1 MNSDMK
7 IYGRLIREA
16 LPYWKVAVVAMLAMI
31 ATAAMEPLLPA
42 LMAPLIDESL
52 IDKDPKALIQIPLLI
67 VAVFVFKGIA
77 EYIASVSSQ
86 YVANRT
92 VADIRSEVFAVQLDL
107 PMKDHESQEGGR
119 LLSRITYDVAQVGEA
134 VSTAWMVIIKD
145 TLMILGLLGFL
156 IYTSWEMSLALL
168 VAAPVVSYVVKK
180 ASIKMRRSNQ
190 DLQTWTGRLTGLIE
204 ESLIAVK
211 DIKIFGGHSN
221 QQTRFDEINKRL
233 RHEQMRVIKI
243 QSLNV
248 PLVQILAA
256 ITIGIVILIGTQMSA
271 KDLLSPGE
279 FVAYITAM
287 GMIFDPVRRLTGV
300 NATIQRGLAAA
311 ESIYEIFDQGLDEQ
325 REANIYPAL
334 KQASLGCDSLSFQ
347 YANAESKALDQVSLE
362 VHAGE
367 TVALVGPSGSGKSS
381 LLASI
386 AGFIE
391 PEDGIIRIGDQDIA
405 SWPLAKRRRQLSLVG
420 QQVNLFDATVLD
432 NIRFGRLDAT
442 EEQVREAARQAHAL
456 EFIESLPDGFQTMVG
471 PFGGRLSGGQRQRIA
486 IARAFIKD
494 APILLLDEPTSAL
507 DHQSRE
513 QVLLGLENLKANR
526 ATLIISHQPETL
538 LSIDRTLFLI
548 AGHLTSDSSV
558 LDRADVPSGSSR
570 F

>member
-1 MNSDMK
+1 MTT
-7 IYGRLIREA
+7 YGRLIREA
-16 LPYWKVAVVAMLAMI
+16 LPYWKVALVAMLAMT

-52 IDKDPKALIQIPLLI
+52 IDKDPNALIQIPLMI
-67 VAVFVFKGIA
+67 VAVFVFKGIS
-77 EYIASVSSQ
+77 EYIAAVSSQ

-107 PMKDHESQEGGR
+107 PMQDHEAEEGGR

-145 TLMILGLLGFL
+145 TLMILGLLAFL

-168 VAAPVVSYVVKK
+168 VAAPIVSFVVKK
-180 ASIKMRRSNQ
+180 ASVKMRRSNQ

-211 DIKIFGGHSN
+211 DIKIFGGHDN
-221 QQTRFDEINKRL
+221 QQTRFDDINKRL

-311 ESIYEIFDQGLDEQ
+311 ESIYAIFDQRLDAQ
-325 REANIYPAL
+325 RDADAYPAMSQVAL
-334 KQASLGCDSLSFQ
+334 QCEALTFQ
-347 YANAESKALDQVSLE
+347 YPRAETKALIDVSFE
-362 VHAGE
+362 IQAGE

-381 LLASI
+381 LIALI
-386 AGFIE
+386 AGFID
-391 PEDGIIRIGDQDIA
+391 PESGALYFDGDNVA
-405 SWPLAKRRRQLSLVG
+405 SWPLAQRRRQLSLVG
-420 QQVNLFDATVLD
+420 QQVNLFDATILE
-432 NIRFGRLDAT
+432 NIRFGRPDAT
-442 EEQVREAARQAHAL
+442 EAQVREAARQAHAL
-456 EFIESLPDGFQTMVG
+456 EFIESLPEGFETVVG

-513 QVLLGLENLKANR
+513 HVLRGLENLKANR
-526 ATLIISHQPETL
+526 TTLIISHQPETL
-538 LSIDRTLFLI
+538 LSIDRTLYLI
-548 AGHLTSDSSV
+548 DGHLTTDSSA
-558 LDRADVPSGSSR
+558 LARAAAEASSSR
-570 F
+570 S

>member
-1 MNSDMK
+1 MKGDMQT
-7 IYGRLIREA
+7 YGRLIREA
-16 LPYWKVAVVAMLAMI
+16 LPYWKIALVAMLSMA
-31 ATAAMEPLLPA
+31 ATAAMEPMLPA

-52 IDKDPKALIQIPLLI
+52 IDKDPSALIQIPLLI
-67 VAVFVFKGIA
+67 VAVFVFKGIS
-77 EYIASVSSQ
+77 EYVASVSSQ

-92 VADIRSEVFAVQLDL
+92 IADIRSEVFAVQLDL
-107 PMKDHESQEGGR
+107 PMTDHDAEEGGR

-156 IYTSWEMSLALL
+156 IYTSWQMSLALL
-168 VAAPVVSYVVKK
+168 VAAPIVSFVVKK

-204 ESLIAVK
+204 ESLLAVR
-211 DIKIFGGHSN
+211 DIKIFGGHDN
-221 QQTRFDEINKRL
+221 QQARFDDINKRL

-271 KDLLSPGE
+271 RDMLSPGE

-311 ESIYEIFDQGLDEQ
+311 VSIYEIFDQALDNQ
-325 REANIYPAL
+325 RGHSKSHDAIAN
-334 KQASLGCDSLSFQ
+334 ASLAVNDVTFR
-347 YANAESKALDQVSLE
+347 YPNADHCALDSVSFDIRP
-362 VHAGE
+362 GE
-367 TVALVGPSGSGKSS
+367 SIALVGPSGSGKSS
-381 LLASI
+381 LIALI
-386 AGFIE
+386 AGFLD
-391 PEDGIIRIGDQDIA
+391 PDDGEIRIDNECITE
-405 SWPLAKRRRQLSLVG
+405 WPLSKRRRQLSLVG
-420 QQVNLFDATVLD
+420 QQVNLFDASVAD
-432 NIRFGRLDAT
+432 NIRFGWPDAS
-442 EEQVREAARQAHAL
+442 EDDVREAARQAHAL
-456 EFIESLPDGFQTMVG
+456 EFIEVLPNGFDTQIG
-471 PFGGRLSGGQRQRIA
+471 PFGNRLSGGQRQRIA

-507 DHQSRE
+507 DHKSRKE
-513 QVLLGLENLKANR
+513 VLKGLENLKVNR
-526 ATLIISHQPETL
+526 TTLVISHQPESL
-538 LSIDRTLFLI
+538 LSIDRTISLKGGRI
-548 AGHLTSDSSV
+548 VG
-558 LDRADVPSGSSR
+558 
-570 F
+570 

>member
-1 MNSDMK
+1 MKGDMHT
-7 IYGRLIREA
+7 YGRLIREA
-16 LPYWKVAVVAMLAMI
+16 LPYWKIAVLAMLSMA
-31 ATAAMEPLLPA
+31 ATAAMEPMLPA

-52 IDKDPKALIQIPLLI
+52 IDKDPSALIQIPLLI
-67 VAVFVFKGIA
+67 VAVFVFKGIS
-77 EYIASVSSQ
+77 EYVASVSSQ

-107 PMKDHESQEGGR
+107 PMTDHDAEEGGR

-156 IYTSWEMSLALL
+156 IYTSWQMSLALL
-168 VAAPVVSYVVKK
+168 VAAPIVSFVVKK

-204 ESLIAVK
+204 ESLLAVK
-211 DIKIFGGHSN
+211 DIKIFGGHDN
-221 QQTRFDEINKRL
+221 QQARFDDINKRL

-271 KDLLSPGE
+271 RDMLSPGE

-311 ESIYEIFDQGLDEQ
+311 ESIYEIFDQTLDDQ
-325 REANIYPAL
+325 RGHSKSHDAIANASLAVNNVTFRYPNAEYPAL
-334 KQASLGCDSLSFQ
+334 ESVSFDIRPG
-347 YANAESKALDQVSLE
+347 ES
-362 VHAGE
+362 
-367 TVALVGPSGSGKSS
+367 VALVGPSGSGKSS
-381 LLASI
+381 LIALI
-386 AGFIE
+386 AGFLE
-391 PEDGIIRIGDQDIA
+391 PNDGEIRINDECMTE
-405 SWPLAKRRRQLSLVG
+405 WPLSKRRRQLSLVG
-420 QQVNLFDATVLD
+420 QQVNLFDASVAD
-432 NIRFGRLDAT
+432 NIRFGWPDASD
-442 EEQVREAARQAHAL
+442 EDVREAARQAHAL
-456 EFIESLPDGFQTMVG
+456 EFIEALPDGFDTQIG
-471 PFGGRLSGGQRQRIA
+471 PFGNRLSGGQRQRIA

-507 DHQSRE
+507 DHKSRKE
-513 QVLLGLENLKANR
+513 VLKGLENLKANR
-526 ATLIISHQPETL
+526 TTLVISHQPESL
-538 LSIDRTLFLI
+538 LSIDRTVSLKGGRIIL
-548 AGHLTSDSSV
+548 
-558 LDRADVPSGSSR
+558 
-570 F
+570 

>member
-1 MNSDMK
+1 MTT
-7 IYGRLIREA
+7 YGRLIREA
-16 LPYWKVAVVAMLAMI
+16 LPYWKVALVAMLAMT

-52 IDKDPKALIQIPLLI
+52 IDKDPNALIQIPLMI
-67 VAVFVFKGIA
+67 VAVFVFKGIS
-77 EYIASVSSQ
+77 EYIAAVSSQ

-107 PMKDHESQEGGR
+107 PMQDHEAEEGGR

-145 TLMILGLLGFL
+145 TLMILGLLAFL

-168 VAAPVVSYVVKK
+168 VAAPIVSFVVKK
-180 ASIKMRRSNQ
+180 ASVKMRRSNQ

-211 DIKIFGGHSN
+211 DIKIFGGHDN
-221 QQTRFDEINKRL
+221 QQSRFDDINKRL

-311 ESIYEIFDQGLDEQ
+311 ESIYAIFDQRLDAQ
-325 REANIYPAL
+325 RDADAYPAMSQVAL
-334 KQASLGCDSLSFQ
+334 QCEALTFQ
-347 YANAESKALDQVSLE
+347 YPRAETKALIDVSFE
-362 VHAGE
+362 IQAGE

-381 LLASI
+381 LIALI
-386 AGFIE
+386 AGFID
-391 PEDGIIRIGDQDIA
+391 PESGALYFDGDNVA
-405 SWPLAKRRRQLSLVG
+405 SWPLAQRRRQLSLVG
-420 QQVNLFDATVLD
+420 QQVNLFDATILE
-432 NIRFGRLDAT
+432 NIRFGRPDAT
-442 EEQVREAARQAHAL
+442 EAQVREAARQAHAL
-456 EFIESLPDGFQTMVG
+456 EFIESLPEGFETVVG

-513 QVLLGLENLKANR
+513 HVLRGLENLKANR
-526 ATLIISHQPETL
+526 TTLIISHQPETL
-538 LSIDRTLFLI
+538 LSIDRTLYLI
-548 AGHLTSDSSV
+548 DGHLTTDSSA
-558 LDRADVPSGSSR
+558 LARAAAEASSSR
-570 F
+570 S

>member
-1 MNSDMK
+1 MTT
-7 IYGRLIREA
+7 YGRLIREA
-16 LPYWKVAVVAMLAMI
+16 LPYWKVALVAMLAMT

-52 IDKDPKALIQIPLLI
+52 IDKDPNALIQIPLMI
-67 VAVFVFKGIA
+67 VAVFVFKGIS
-77 EYIASVSSQ
+77 EYIAAVSSQ

-107 PMKDHESQEGGR
+107 PMQDHEAEEGGR

-145 TLMILGLLGFL
+145 TLMILGLLAFL

-168 VAAPVVSYVVKK
+168 VAAPIVSFVVKK
-180 ASIKMRRSNQ
+180 ASVKMRRSNQ

-211 DIKIFGGHSN
+211 DIKIFGGHDN
-221 QQTRFDEINKRL
+221 QQTRFDDINKRL

-311 ESIYEIFDQGLDEQ
+311 ESIYAIFDQRLDAQ
-325 REANIYPAL
+325 RDADAYPAMSQVAL
-334 KQASLGCDSLSFQ
+334 QCEALTFQ
-347 YANAESKALDQVSLE
+347 YPRAETKALIDVSFE
-362 VHAGE
+362 IQAGE

-381 LLASI
+381 LIALI
-386 AGFIE
+386 AGFID
-391 PEDGIIRIGDQDIA
+391 PESGALYFDGENVA
-405 SWPLAKRRRQLSLVG
+405 SWPLAQRRRQLSLVG
-420 QQVNLFDATVLD
+420 QQVNLFDATILE
-432 NIRFGRLDAT
+432 NIRFGRPDAT
-442 EEQVREAARQAHAL
+442 EAQVREAARQAHAL
-456 EFIESLPDGFQTMVG
+456 EFIESLPEGFETVVG

-513 QVLLGLENLKANR
+513 HVLRGLENLKANR
-526 ATLIISHQPETL
+526 TTLIISHQPETL
-538 LSIDRTLFLI
+538 LSIDRTLYLI
-548 AGHLTSDSSV
+548 DGHLTTDSSA
-558 LDRADVPSGSSR
+558 LARAAAEASSSR
-570 F
+570 S

>member
-1 MNSDMK
+1 MTT
-7 IYGRLIREA
+7 YGRLIREA
-16 LPYWKVAVVAMLAMI
+16 LPYWKVALVAMLAMT

-52 IDKDPKALIQIPLLI
+52 IDKDPNALIQIPLMI
-67 VAVFVFKGIA
+67 VAVFVFKGIS
-77 EYIASVSSQ
+77 EYIAAVSSQ

-107 PMKDHESQEGGR
+107 PMQDHEAEEGGR

-145 TLMILGLLGFL
+145 TLMILGLLAFL

-168 VAAPVVSYVVKK
+168 VAAPIVSFVVKK
-180 ASIKMRRSNQ
+180 ASVKMRRSNQ

-211 DIKIFGGHSN
+211 DIKIFGGHDN
-221 QQTRFDEINKRL
+221 QQTRFDDINKRL

-311 ESIYEIFDQGLDEQ
+311 ESIYAIFDQRLDAQ
-325 REANIYPAL
+325 RDADAYPAMSQVAL
-334 KQASLGCDSLSFQ
+334 QCEALTFQ
-347 YANAESKALDQVSLE
+347 YPRAETKALSDVSFE
-362 VHAGE
+362 IQAGE

-381 LLASI
+381 LIALI
-386 AGFIE
+386 AGFID
-391 PEDGIIRIGDQDIA
+391 PESGALYFDGDNVA
-405 SWPLAKRRRQLSLVG
+405 SWPLAQRRRQLSLVG
-420 QQVNLFDATVLD
+420 QQVNLFDATILE
-432 NIRFGRLDAT
+432 NIRFGRPDAT
-442 EEQVREAARQAHAL
+442 EAQVREAARQAHAL
-456 EFIESLPDGFQTMVG
+456 EFIESLPEGFETVVG

-513 QVLLGLENLKANR
+513 HVLRGLENLKANR
-526 ATLIISHQPETL
+526 TTLIISHQPETL
-538 LSIDRTLFLI
+538 LSIDRTLYLI
-548 AGHLTSDSSV
+548 DGHLTTDSSA
-558 LDRADVPSGSSR
+558 LARAAAEASSSR
-570 F
+570 S

>member
-1 MNSDMK
+1 MQT
-7 IYGRLIREA
+7 YGRLIREA
-16 LPYWKVAVVAMLAMI
+16 LPYWKIALVAMLSMA
-31 ATAAMEPLLPA
+31 ATAAMEPMLPA

-52 IDKDPKALIQIPLLI
+52 IDKNPRALIQIPLLI
-67 VAVFVFKGIA
+67 VAVFVFKGIS
-77 EYIASVSSQ
+77 EYVASVSSQ

-92 VADIRSEVFAVQLDL
+92 IADIRSEVFAVQLDL
-107 PMKDHESQEGGR
+107 PMTDHDAEEGGR

-156 IYTSWEMSLALL
+156 IYTSWQMSLALL
-168 VAAPVVSYVVKK
+168 VAAPIVSFVVKK

-204 ESLIAVK
+204 ESLLAVR
-211 DIKIFGGHSN
+211 DIKIFGGHDN
-221 QQTRFDEINKRL
+221 QQARFDDINKRL

-271 KDLLSPGE
+271 RDMLSPGE

-311 ESIYEIFDQGLDEQ
+311 VSIYEIFDQALDNQ
-325 REANIYPAL
+325 RGHSKSHDAIAN
-334 KQASLGCDSLSFQ
+334 ASLAVNDVTFR
-347 YANAESKALDQVSLE
+347 YPNADHCALDSVSFDIRP
-362 VHAGE
+362 GE
-367 TVALVGPSGSGKSS
+367 SIALVGPSGSGKSS
-381 LLASI
+381 LIALI
-386 AGFIE
+386 AGFLD
-391 PEDGIIRIGDQDIA
+391 PDDGEIRIDNECITE
-405 SWPLAKRRRQLSLVG
+405 WPLSKRRRQLSLVG
-420 QQVNLFDATVLD
+420 QQVNLFDASVAD
-432 NIRFGRLDAT
+432 NIRFGWPDAS
-442 EEQVREAARQAHAL
+442 EDDVREAARQAHAL
-456 EFIESLPDGFQTMVG
+456 EFIEVLPNGFDTQIG
-471 PFGGRLSGGQRQRIA
+471 PFGNRLSGGQRQRIA

-507 DHQSRE
+507 DHKSRKE
-513 QVLLGLENLKANR
+513 VLKGLENLKVNR
-526 ATLIISHQPETL
+526 TTLVISHQPESL
-538 LSIDRTLFLI
+538 LSIDRTISLKGGRI
-548 AGHLTSDSSV
+548 VG
-558 LDRADVPSGSSR
+558 
-570 F
+570 